1 MGEPAAGGLGQG
13 GCVGAAAQHVDLDSG
28 GVREKGQVYW
38 LGIWRTVWTVAFSRL
53 DRTGAGR
60 ASQVGAQDRYCID
73 IDMIRARVG
82 RLVGLSSPGEF
93 CPRGP

>member
-28 GVREKGQVYW
+28 GVREKGLWTDLEGQVHW

-53 DRTGAGR
+53 ELGR
-60 ASQVGAQDRYCID
+60 AGPLKL
-73 IDMIRARVG
+73 G
-82 RLVGLSSPGEF
+82 
-93 CPRGP
+93 PRTVTHQAFELGD